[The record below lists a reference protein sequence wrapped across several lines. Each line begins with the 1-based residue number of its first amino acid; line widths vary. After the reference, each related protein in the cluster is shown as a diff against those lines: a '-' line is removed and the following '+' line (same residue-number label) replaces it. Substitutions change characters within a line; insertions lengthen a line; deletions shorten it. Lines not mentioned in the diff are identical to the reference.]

1 MAKTISKKKN
11 NTIKLKFDTWQYA
24 PAPES
29 KSAASIKSQ
38 YDLFINGEWVKPS
51 GNKYFDT
58 INPATEEKLSE
69 VAEANV
75 ADVDKAVSAARRSY
89 EKVWKKMPA
98 KERAKYIFR
107 IARMVQEKAREL
119 AIIETLNGGKPIRES
134 RDFDVPTA
142 ANHFFYYAG
151 WADKLE
157 YAFPNR
163 QTEPLGVAGQIIPWN
178 FPLLM
183 AAWKIAPA
191 LATGNTVVLKPA
203 ETTSLTALKLAEI
216 IQESELPPGVVNIIT
231 GAGATGAAIVNHPDI
246 NKIAF
251 TGSTDVGKII
261 QRAIAGTNKKATL
274 ELGGKAANIIF

>member
-1 MAKTISKKKN
+1 MATKKKTSKN
-11 NTIKLKFDTWQYA
+11 NTVKLKFDTSWGYA

-29 KSAASIKSQ
+29 KSSATIKPQ

-69 VAEANV
+69 VAEANI
-75 ADVDKAVSAARRSY
+75 ADVDKAVAAARKSY
-89 EKVWKKMPA
+89 DKVWKKMPA

-107 IARMVQEKAREL
+107 IARMLQEKAREL

-163 QTEPLGVAGQIIPWN
+163 KAEPLGVAGQIIPWN

-183 AAWKIAPA
+183 LAWKIAPA
-191 LATGNTVVLKPA
+191 LTAGKTVV
-203 ETTSLTALKLAEI
+203 
-216 IQESELPPGVVNIIT
+216 
-231 GAGATGAAIVNHPDI
+231 
-246 NKIAF
+246 
-251 TGSTDVGKII
+251 
-261 QRAIAGTNKKATL
+261 
-274 ELGGKAANIIF
+274 

>member
-1 MAKTISKKKN
+1 MPKTISKKKN

-29 KSAASIKSQ
+29 KSAASIKPQ

-75 ADVDKAVSAARRSY
+75 ADVDKAVSAARKSY

-107 IARMVQEKAREL
+107 IARMIQEKAREL
-119 AIIETLNGGKPIRES
+119 CIIETLNGGKPIRES

-157 YAFPNR
+157 YAFPIVKLNR
-163 QTEPLGVAGQIIPWN
+163 W
-178 FPLLM
+178 
-183 AAWKIAPA
+183 A
-191 LATGNTVVLKPA
+191 LQGR
-203 ETTSLTALKLAEI
+203 SF
-216 IQESELPPGVVNIIT
+216 
-231 GAGATGAAIVNHPDI
+231 H
-246 NKIAF
+246 
-251 TGSTDVGKII
+251 
-261 QRAIAGTNKKATL
+261 GTFL
-274 ELGGKAANIIF
+274 